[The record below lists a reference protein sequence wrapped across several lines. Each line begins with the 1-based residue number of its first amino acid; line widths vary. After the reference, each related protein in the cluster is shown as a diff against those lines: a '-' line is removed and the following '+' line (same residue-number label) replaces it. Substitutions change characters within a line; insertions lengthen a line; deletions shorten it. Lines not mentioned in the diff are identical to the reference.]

1 MKNYVFD
8 IDGTICTNTNGE
20 YEKAQPIN
28 SIIRKIN
35 KLYDDGH
42 TIKYFT
48 ARGSGT
54 GINWENL
61 TSNQLKEW
69 GAKYHELI
77 LGKPEGDIYIDDKG
91 VNVLDW
97 DQLSYELNGK
107 NENSKSIFNYLSKSE
122 IAIKNL
128 HQNMDLLN
136 LLEKIGID
144 LQKCFKK
151 GGKVIFAG
159 NGGSFSDSLHISAE
173 FTARLKNERNSLP
186 SIVLG
191 SNPSSMTAIGNDYGF
206 EKIFSREFEGIAKSE
221 DVLIALTTSGTSKN
235 ILDLIKKANNLSI
248 NYFVLTG
255 SDGGDLPLNKNIL
268 RMPSEDTAITQ
279 QLHLIAGHLLCSIAE
294 ENFL

>member
-8 IDGTICTNTNGE
+8 IDGTICTNTKGE

-35 KLYDDGH
+35 KLYDNGH

-173 FTARLKNERNSLP
+173 FTARLKNERTSLH

-255 SDGGDLPLNKNIL
+255 SEGGD
-268 RMPSEDTAITQ
+268 
-279 QLHLIAGHLLCSIAE
+279 
-294 ENFL
+294 